1 MGAMPSD
8 LEKTILDMVSPHTP
22 TSTRVIRAGVTE
34 ADRPHLNEAITQL
47 VAAGELI
54 PQCRDHYTRKDHLS

>member
-1 MGAMPSD
+1 MPSE
-8 LEKTILDMVSPHTP
+8 LEKTILDMVSPYIP

-34 ADRPHLNEAITQL
+34 ADRPHLENTITQL

-54 PQCRDHYTRKDHLS
+54 PQCRDHYTRKDHFS